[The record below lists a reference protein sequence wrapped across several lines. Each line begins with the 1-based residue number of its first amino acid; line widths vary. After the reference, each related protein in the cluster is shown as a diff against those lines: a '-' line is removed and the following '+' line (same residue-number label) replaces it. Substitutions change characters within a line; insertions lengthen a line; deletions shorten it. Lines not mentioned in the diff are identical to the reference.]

1 MNTSSTSH
9 AWANLIQHHEKY
21 GDLSLS
27 ERFNTNYGRA
37 EQLSFS
43 CGDLWIDV
51 SKQLLEVETTELLF
65 ELAEEREVSRFF
77 DDMFKGRVVNFS
89 EKQRALHIYL
99 RDPKI
104 YKSNEMFGDVS
115 EEAHE
120 NLERMKELAEKL
132 ENGLLVGA
140 TGKQIRSVVNLGIG
154 GSHLGPFM
162 AFEALKRYV
171 NPELEVRWSSGLHEE
186 ELEDALKGLDPEE
199 TIIIICSKTFKT
211 AETLRAA
218 EDCKEWLKEGIEQ
231 AKWDIGME
239 TPLREEYSNDDE
251 WSEQLEPNPTLS
263 SHMFAAT
270 SIPKNALAFGI
281 GQVNIFRFSETIGG
295 RFSLAS
301 PVSLGLILSI
311 GYENFRSMLDGM
323 HLIDEHVRENQRN
336 VPLLLGLIDVWNR
349 SILGLNSLAV
359 VPYSYRL
366 RKLVPYIQQLM
377 MESLGKSVS
386 RKGERLGLETGG
398 AVWGASG
405 TDAQHSFFQLL
416 HQGTESIPIDLI
428 GFALPGP
435 FETEVENLEFVEDHQ
450 LIANLIAQAKVLA
463 FGNSL
468 EEHFDPHLEFKI
480 VPGNKPST
488 VILAP
493 ELSPSILG
501 QLVALYEHRTIA
513 VGAIWGINP
522 FDQWGVELGKK
533 AALQI
538 TDELRPENWDLHGL
552 GRWEGLDH
560 TVIAEYGGVGLDH
573 DSSTN
578 SLMTRYMGWFYS
590 LKTRYRNGPI

>member
-1 MNTSSTSH
+1 MNTFSTSH

-27 ERFNTNYGRA
+27 ERFNTSYDRA

-65 ELAEEREVSRFF
+65 ELAEEREVGRFF
-77 DDMFKGRVVNFS
+77 DDMFKGNVVNFS

-104 YKSNEMFGDVS
+104 HKWNKMFGDVS

-120 NLERMKELAEKL
+120 NLERMKDLAERL
-132 ENGLLVGA
+132 ENGWLIGA

-171 NPELEVRWSSGLHEE
+171 NPELEVRWSSGLDKEAVI
-186 ELEDALKGLDPEE
+186 DALKGLDPEE

-211 AETLRAA
+211 AETMGAA
-218 EDCKEWLKEGIEQ
+218 GDCKEWLKEGIEQ
-231 AKWDIGME
+231 AKWDIGMV
-239 TPLREEYSNDDE
+239 TPLREEYLDDDE
-251 WSEQLEPNPTLS
+251 WWEDQLEPNPTLS

-270 SIPKNALAFGI
+270 SIPKNALDFGI
-281 GQVNIFRFSETIGG
+281 EQVNIFRFSETIGG

-323 HLIDEHVRENQRN
+323 HLIDEHVRENRRN

-349 SILGLNSLAV
+349 SILGSNSLAI

-386 RKGERLGLETGG
+386 QKGERLGLETGG

-428 GFALPGP
+428 GIVVLPDDSQLHLGLA
-435 FETEVENLEFVEDHQ
+435 THRENL
-450 LIANLIAQAKVLA
+450 ISNLIAQAEVLA

-468 EEHFDPHLEFKI
+468 EENFDPHLKSKI

-493 ELSPSILG
+493 NLSPGILG

-513 VGAIWGINP
+513 AGAIWGINP

-533 AALQI
+533 TAGQI
-538 TDELRPENWDLHGL
+538 FDELRPWDG
-552 GRWEGLDH
+552 EAA
-560 TVIAEYGGVGLDH
+560 ISDH
-573 DSSTN
+573 DSSTQ
-578 SLMTRYMGWFYS
+578 SLMTLYMSWEANRKPHSDDIDF
-590 LKTRYRNGPI
+590 

>member
-1 MNTSSTSH
+1 MNTFSTSH

-27 ERFNTNYGRA
+27 ERFNTSYDRA

-65 ELAEEREVSRFF
+65 ELAEEREVGRFF
-77 DDMFKGRVVNFS
+77 DDMFKGNVVNFS

-104 YKSNEMFGDVS
+104 HKWNKMFGDVS

-120 NLERMKELAEKL
+120 NLERMKDLAERL
-132 ENGLLVGA
+132 ENGWLIGA

-171 NPELEVRWSSGLHEE
+171 NPELEVRWSSGLDKEAVI
-186 ELEDALKGLDPEE
+186 DALKGLDPEE

-211 AETLRAA
+211 AETMGAA
-218 EDCKEWLKEGIEQ
+218 GDCKEWLKEGIEQ
-231 AKWDIGME
+231 AKWDIGMV
-239 TPLREEYSNDDE
+239 TPLREEYLDDDE
-251 WSEQLEPNPTLS
+251 WWEDQLEPNPTLS

-270 SIPKNALAFGI
+270 SIPKNALDFGI
-281 GQVNIFRFSETIGG
+281 EQVNIFRFSETIGG

-323 HLIDEHVRENQRN
+323 HLIDEHVRENRRN

-349 SILGLNSLAV
+349 SILGSNSLAI

-386 RKGERLGLETGG
+386 QKGERLGLETGG

-435 FETEVENLEFVEDHQ
+435 FETEVENLAFVDDHQ

-468 EEHFDPHLEFKI
+468 EENFDPHLEFKI

-538 TDELRPENWDLHGL
+538 TDELRPENWNV
-552 GRWEGLDH
+552 WEGSDH
-560 TVIAEYGGVGLDH
+560 EVLAEYGEGFLDH

-578 SLMTRYMGWFYS
+578 SLITRYMGWYES
-590 LKTRYRNGPI
+590 LRWRYRNSLDL

>member
-1 MNTSSTSH
+1 VNISSNSR

-21 GDLSLS
+21 VDLSL
-27 ERFNTNYGRA
+27 RNCFKTNSKRA

-51 SKQLLEVETTELLF
+51 SKQLLQVETTELLF
-65 ELAEEREVSRFF
+65 ELAEEREVDRFF
-77 DDMFKGRVVNFS
+77 DDMFKGDIVNLS

-104 YKSNEMFGDVS
+104 HKDNEMFGDVS

-120 NLERMKELAEKL
+120 NLERMRELAEKL
-132 ENGLLVGA
+132 ENGSLVGA
-140 TGKQIRSVVNLGIG
+140 SGKRIRSVVNLGIG

-162 AFEALKRYV
+162 AFEALREYV
-171 NPELEVRWSSGLHEE
+171 NPEVEVRWSSGFDLAD
-186 ELEDALKGLDPEE
+186 LDDALKGLEPES
-199 TIIIICSKTFKT
+199 TIFIICSKTFT
-211 AETLRAA
+211 TNETLIAA
-218 EDCKEWLKEGIEQ
+218 DNAKEWLLEGLGGS
-231 AKWDIGME
+231 WDE
-239 TPLREEYSNDDE
+239 ELTHEEYE
-251 WSEQLEPNPTLS
+251 TRCLS
-263 SHMFAAT
+263 QMFAAT
-270 SIPKNALAFGI
+270 SIQKNALSFGI
-281 GQVNIFRFSETIGG
+281 RQENIFRFSETIGG

-311 GYENFRSMLDGM
+311 GYENFRRMLDGM
-323 HLIDEHVRENQRN
+323 HLIDEHVRENRRN

-349 SILGLNSLAV
+349 SILGSNSLAI

-386 RKGERLGLETGG
+386 QKGERLGLETGG

-435 FETEVENLEFVEDHQ
+435 FETEVENLAFVDDHQ

-468 EEHFDPHLEFKI
+468 EENFDPHLEFKI

-538 TDELRPENWDLHGL
+538 TDELRPENWNV
-552 GRWEGLDH
+552 WEGSDH
-560 TVIAEYGGVGLDH
+560 EVLAEYGEGFLDH

-578 SLMTRYMGWFYS
+578 SLITRYMGWYES
-590 LKTRYRNGPI
+590 LRWRYRNSLDL

>member
-1 MNTSSTSH
+1 MNISSNSR

-21 GDLSLS
+21 VDLSL
-27 ERFNTNYGRA
+27 RNCFKTNSKRA

-65 ELAEEREVSRFF
+65 ELAEEREVGRFF
-77 DDMFKGRVVNFS
+77 DDMFRGDVVNLS

-104 YKSNEMFGDVS
+104 DDGEMFGDVS

-120 NLERMKELAEKL
+120 NLERMRELAEKL
-132 ENGLLVGA
+132 ENGSLVGA
-140 TGKQIRSVVNLGIG
+140 SGKRIRSVVNLGIG

-162 AFEALKRYV
+162 AFEALREYV
-171 NPELEVRWSSGLHEE
+171 NPEVEVRWSSGFDLAD
-186 ELEDALKGLDPEE
+186 LDDALKGLEPES
-199 TIIIICSKTFKT
+199 TIFIICSKTFT
-211 AETLRAA
+211 TNETLIAA
-218 EDCKEWLKEGIEQ
+218 DNAKEWLLEGLGGS
-231 AKWDIGME
+231 WDE
-239 TPLREEYSNDDE
+239 ELTHEEYE
-251 WSEQLEPNPTLS
+251 TRCLS
-263 SHMFAAT
+263 QMFAAT
-270 SIPKNALAFGI
+270 SIQKNALSFGI
-281 GQVNIFRFSETIGG
+281 RQENIFRFSETIGG

-323 HLIDEHVRENQRN
+323 HLIDEHVRENRRN

-349 SILGLNSLAV
+349 SILGSNSLAI

-386 RKGERLGLETGG
+386 QKGERLGLETGG

-428 GFALPGP
+428 GIVVLPDDSQLHLGLA
-435 FETEVENLEFVEDHQ
+435 THRENL
-450 LIANLIAQAKVLA
+450 ISNLIAQAEVLA

-468 EEHFDPHLEFKI
+468 EENFDPHLKFKI

-513 VGAIWGINP
+513 IGAIWGINP

-533 AALQI
+533 AAVQI
-538 TDELRPENWDLHGL
+538 ANELYTENWE
-552 GRWEGLDH
+552 RNF
-560 TVIAEYGGVGLDH
+560 DH
-573 DSSTN
+573 DSSTK
-578 SLMTRYMGWFYS
+578 SLMTRYREWYNS
-590 LKTRYRNGPI
+590 RR

>member
-1 MNTSSTSH
+1 MNTFSTSH

-27 ERFNTNYGRA
+27 ERFNTTFDRA
-37 EQLSFS
+37 GQLSFS

-65 ELAEEREVSRFF
+65 ELAEEREVGRFF
-77 DDMFKGRVVNFS
+77 DDMFRGDVVNLS

-104 YKSNEMFGDVS
+104 DDGEMFGDVS
-115 EEAHE
+115 QEAHE
-120 NLERMKELAEKL
+120 NLERMRELAEQF
-132 ENGLLVGA
+132 ENGMLIGT
-140 TGKQIRSVVNLGIG
+140 TGKRIRSVVNLGIG

-171 NPELEVRWSSGLHEE
+171 NPELEVRWSSGLDEE
-186 ELEDALKGLDPEE
+186 ELDDALKGLDPEE

-218 EDCKEWLKEGIEQ
+218 EAAQEWLKEGIEQ
-231 AKWDIGME
+231 AEWDIEMAS
-239 TPLREEYSNDDE
+239 PLREEYQDDDD
-251 WSEQLEPNPTLS
+251 WWAEQLDPPPPRWS
-263 SHMFAAT
+263 QMFAAT

-281 GQVNIFRFSETIGG
+281 EQENIFSFSKTIGG

-323 HLIDEHVRENQRN
+323 HLIDEHVRENRRN

-349 SILGLNSLAV
+349 SILGSNSLAI

-386 RKGERLGLETGG
+386 QKGERLGLETGG

-428 GFALPGP
+428 GFADLVHEP
-435 FETEVENLEFVEDHQ
+435 EVENLNFYENHE

-468 EEHFDPHLEFKI
+468 EENFDPHLKFKI

-513 VGAIWGINP
+513 IGAIWGINP

-533 AALQI
+533 AAVQI
-538 TDELRPENWDLHGL
+538 ANELYTENWE
-552 GRWEGLDH
+552 RNF
-560 TVIAEYGGVGLDH
+560 DH
-573 DSSTN
+573 DSSTK
-578 SLMTRYMGWFYS
+578 SLMTRYREWYNS
-590 LKTRYRNGPI
+590 RR

>member
-1 MNTSSTSH
+1 VNISSNSR

-21 GDLSLS
+21 VDLSL
-27 ERFNTNYGRA
+27 RNCFKTNSKRA

-51 SKQLLEVETTELLF
+51 SKQLLQVETTELLF
-65 ELAEEREVSRFF
+65 ELAEEREVGRFF
-77 DDMFKGRVVNFS
+77 DDMFKGDVVNLS

-104 YKSNEMFGDVS
+104 HKDNEMFGDVS

-120 NLERMKELAEKL
+120 NLERMRELAEKL
-132 ENGLLVGA
+132 ENGSLVGA
-140 TGKQIRSVVNLGIG
+140 SGKRIRSVVNLGIG

-162 AFEALKRYV
+162 AFEALREYV
-171 NPELEVRWSSGLHEE
+171 NPEVEVRWSSGFDLAD
-186 ELEDALKGLDPEE
+186 LDDALKGLEPES
-199 TIIIICSKTFKT
+199 TIFIICSKTFT
-211 AETLRAA
+211 TNETLIAA
-218 EDCKEWLKEGIEQ
+218 DNAKEWLLEGLGGS
-231 AKWDIGME
+231 WDE
-239 TPLREEYSNDDE
+239 ELTHEEYE
-251 WSEQLEPNPTLS
+251 TRCLS
-263 SHMFAAT
+263 QMFAAT
-270 SIPKNALAFGI
+270 SIQKNALSFGI
-281 GQVNIFRFSETIGG
+281 RQENIFRFSETIGG

-311 GYENFRSMLDGM
+311 GYENFRRMLDGM
-323 HLIDEHVRENQRN
+323 HLIDEHVRENRRN

-349 SILGLNSLAV
+349 SILGSNSLAI

-386 RKGERLGLETGG
+386 QKGERLGLETGG

-428 GFALPGP
+428 GIVVLPDDSQLHLGLA
-435 FETEVENLEFVEDHQ
+435 THRENL
-450 LIANLIAQAKVLA
+450 ISNLIAQAEVLA

-468 EEHFDPHLEFKI
+468 EENFDPHLKSKI

-493 ELSPSILG
+493 NLSPGILG

-513 VGAIWGINP
+513 AGAIWGINP

-533 AALQI
+533 TAGQI
-538 TDELRPENWDLHGL
+538 FDELRPWDG
-552 GRWEGLDH
+552 EAA
-560 TVIAEYGGVGLDH
+560 ISDH
-573 DSSTN
+573 DSSTQ
-578 SLMTRYMGWFYS
+578 SLMTLYMSWEANRKPHSDDIDF
-590 LKTRYRNGPI
+590 

>member
-1 MNTSSTSH
+1 MNIPSNSR
-9 AWANLIQHHEKY
+9 AWANLIQHHEDNF
-21 GDLSLS
+21 DLSLHQ
-27 ERFNTNYGRA
+27 RFDTNSKRA
-37 EQLSFS
+37 DQLSFS

-65 ELAEEREVSRFF
+65 ELAEERGVERFF
-77 DDMFKGRVVNFS
+77 DLMFQGFPVNLS
-89 EKQRALHIYL
+89 ENQAALHTSL

-104 YKSNEMFGDVS
+104 RDDHEMLLGIS
-115 EEAHE
+115 EEIHE
-120 NLERMKELAEKL
+120 NLERMRELAEKL
-132 ENGLLVGA
+132 ENGSLVGA
-140 TGKQIRSVVNLGIG
+140 SGEQIRSVVNLGIG

-162 AFEALKRYV
+162 AFEALKEYV
-171 NPELEVRWSSGLHEE
+171 NPELEVRWSSGLD
-186 ELEDALKGLDPEE
+186 LADLDDALEGLEPES
-199 TIIIICSKTFKT
+199 TIIIICSKTFST
-211 AETLRAA
+211 LETMSAAHRAQ
-218 EDCKEWLKEGIEQ
+218 EWLEDGLWHHGWDSNVEGFR
-231 AKWDIGME
+231 
-239 TPLREEYSNDDE
+239 THC
-251 WSEQLEPNPTLS
+251 LS
-263 SHMFAAT
+263 QIFAAT
-270 SIPKNALAFGI
+270 AAPINALSFGI
-281 GQVNIFRFSETIGG
+281 EEENIFSFSSSVGG

-311 GYENFRSMLDGM
+311 GYANFRNMLDGM
-323 HLIDEHVRENQRN
+323 HLIDQHVLENVQN

-349 SILGLNSLAV
+349 SILGSNSLAI

-366 RKLVPYIQQLM
+366 RKLAPYIQQLM

-386 RKGERLGLETGG
+386 EKGESLGLETGG

-416 HQGTESIPIDLI
+416 HQGTESMPVDLI
-428 GFALPGP
+428 GFAQLSN
-435 FETEVENLEFVEDHQ
+435 EINDE
-450 LIANLIAQAKVLA
+450 LIANLIAQAEVLA

-468 EEHFDPHLEFKI
+468 GENSTPLLEHEI

-533 AALQI
+533 TALQI
-538 TDELRPENWDLHGL
+538 INEF
-552 GRWEGLDH
+552 
-560 TVIAEYGGVGLDH
+560 EYRGDISSH
-573 DSSTN
+573 DSSTQ
-578 SLMTRYMGWFYS
+578 SLMTRYMDWRDS
-590 LKTRYRNGPI
+590 DL